1 MSYVYSY
8 PNIFVNEINSGN
20 TANDGEGDPLRTAFW
35 KLFAHDS
42 GISGH
47 LEHISGTVVDIGNT
61 SDNFIENIGVKQ
73 VTHHTT
79 SNLNSGE
86 HVDISFTQGTS
97 ASKNGKFEVDLTE
110 SHYGTGTPYSSRSGI
125 MYSGATIQY
134 NTPGT
139 PPGSS
144 YSYIAQW
151 RTDFPVDK
159 IGNPFNS
166 GELDYTVRVINSGT
180 ANNAQAPIV
189 RITRTSDPINEA
201 VSGADRTDQ
210 YGQSYHKLHIRLTEY

>member
-35 KLFAHDS
+35 KLFANDS

-47 LEHISGTVVDIGNT
+47 LEHISGTVVTIGN
-61 SDNFIENIGVKQ
+61 SLNEVGIKK
-73 VTHHTT
+73 VTHYTT
-79 SNLNSGE
+79 GNLNSGE

-110 SHYGTGTPYSSRSGI
+110 SHYGTGTPYSSLSDI
-125 MYSGATIQY
+125 LYSGGTVSH
-134 NTPGT
+134 PGGFGNFT
-139 PPGSS
+139 
-144 YSYIAQW
+144 QW

-166 GELDYTVRVINSGT
+166 GELDYTVRVINSG
-180 ANNAQAPIV
+180 NATNTQAPLV

-201 VSGADRTDQ
+201 VSGAVRADQ

>member
-35 KLFAHDS
+35 KLFANDS

-47 LEHISGTVVDIGNT
+47 LEHISGSVVTIGNRV
-61 SDNFIENIGVKQ
+61 DDAGIKK
-73 VTHHTT
+73 VTHYTT
-79 SNLNSGE
+79 GNLNSGE
-86 HVDISFTQGTS
+86 YADISFTQGTS

-110 SHYGTGTPYSSRSGI
+110 SHYGTGTPYSSRSDV
-125 MYSGATIQY
+125 MYSGGHVWHTHLGGY
-134 NTPGT
+134 RV
-139 PPGSS
+139 
-144 YSYIAQW
+144 QW

-166 GELDYTVRVINSGT
+166 GELDYTVRVVNSGN
-180 ANNAQAPIV
+180 ASNAQAPLV

-201 VSGADRTDQ
+201 VSGADRNDQ

>member
-35 KLFAHDS
+35 KLFANDS

-47 LEHISGTVVDIGNT
+47 LEHISGSVVTIGNRV
-61 SDNFIENIGVKQ
+61 DDAGIKK
-73 VTHHTT
+73 VTHYTT
-79 SNLNSGE
+79 GNLNSGE
-86 HVDISFTQGTS
+86 YADISFTQGTS

-110 SHYGTGTPYSSRSGI
+110 SHYGTGTPYSSRSDI
-125 MYSGATIQY
+125 LYSGGTVFH
-134 NTPGT
+134 PGGFGIFT
-139 PPGSS
+139 
-144 YSYIAQW
+144 QW

-166 GELDYTVRVINSGT
+166 GELDYTVRVINSGNST
-180 ANNAQAPIV
+180 QAPLV

>member
-35 KLFAHDS
+35 KLFANDS
-42 GISGH
+42 GVSGH
-47 LEHISGTVVDIGNT
+47 LEHISGSVVTIGNRV
-61 SDNFIENIGVKQ
+61 DDAGIKR
-73 VTHHTT
+73 VTHYTT
-79 SNLNSGE
+79 GNLNSGE
-86 HVDISFTQGTS
+86 YADISFTQGTS

-110 SHYGTGTPYSSRSGI
+110 SHYGTGTPYSSRSDI
-125 MYSGATIQY
+125 LYSGGTVFH
-134 NTPGT
+134 PGGFGNYT
-139 PPGSS
+139 
-144 YSYIAQW
+144 QW

-180 ANNAQAPIV
+180 ANNTQAPLV